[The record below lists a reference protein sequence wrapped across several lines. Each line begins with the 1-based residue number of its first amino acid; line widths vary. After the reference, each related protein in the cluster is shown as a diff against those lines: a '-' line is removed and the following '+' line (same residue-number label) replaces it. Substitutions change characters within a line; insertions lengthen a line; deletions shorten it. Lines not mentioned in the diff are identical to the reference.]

1 MVKRRLVVRI
11 ERGERWWVADI
22 PEVHGCHTQ
31 GRNLAQTRRN
41 IRQCL
46 ALLLGD
52 KVAEAAELEE
62 RISYPS
68 GVRPALA
75 KLRRKTERAS
85 ELQAELEAAR
95 HELIHEL
102 AKAGFSTHDVGDMVG
117 LSKPRV
123 AQILNGK

>member
-1 MVKRRLVVRI
+1 MAKRCFVVRI

-31 GRNLAQTRRN
+31 GRNLAQMRRN
-41 IRQCL
+41 IRECL
-46 ALLLGD
+46 ALLLGER
-52 KVAEAAELEE
+52 AAGAAELEE
-62 RISYPS
+62 HINYPP

-75 KLRRKTERAS
+75 KLRRKAKRAS
-85 ELQAELEAAR
+85 ELQGELEAER
-95 HELIHEL
+95 RELIHEL